1 MKKMLIMA
9 AKAVHMVSNLF
20 AWISA
25 AVLFFMAS
33 VSFVDVIGRY
43 FFHHPLT
50 GAQEI
55 IEVSMSIFVYTGPG
69 HQAAPLYRGSGHRGA
84 AFAPYPASGDR
95 CWKCTLLRNERSV
108 DLAAGALL
116 RKAAGPFQCGNA
128 CAQDPLRPLLCDR
141 SGRICSYCLRAADPS
156 HNRPARFHLLE

>member
-55 IEVSMSIFVYTGPG
+55 I
-69 HQAAPLYRGSGHRGA
+69 
-84 AFAPYPASGDR
+84 
-95 CWKCTLLRNERSV
+95 
-108 DLAAGALL
+108 
-116 RKAAGPFQCGNA
+116 
-128 CAQDPLRPLLCDR
+128 
-141 SGRICSYCLRAADPS
+141 
-156 HNRPARFHLLE
+156 

>member
-1 MKKMLIMA
+1 MPIWASAIHIRTAGAPFRRHAMKKMLIMA

-55 IEVSMSIFVYTGPG
+55 IEAVSYTHLCCGAPPPTKTATSPLNTRACSTRALRWPWPPKT
-69 HQAAPLYRGSGHRGA
+69 AA
-84 AFAPYPASGDR
+84 ASSLCR
-95 CWKCTLLRNERSV
+95 WNTWIIKFSRNHLSFRSRDTCIKV
-108 DLAAGALL
+108 
-116 RKAAGPFQCGNA
+116 QMV
-128 CAQDPLRPLLCDR
+128 
-141 SGRICSYCLRAADPS
+141 STS
-156 HNRPARFHLLE
+156 